1 MIPDFSD
8 RSRELQE
15 RLLKYMDD
23 VVYPNEDIYNE
34 QLNNSDERWSVPPVL
49 EEMKVKA
56 RKLGLWNLFL
66 PESDNVEPMS
76 NLDYSP
82 LCEIMGRS
90 PIAAES
96 TNCSAPDTG
105 NMEVFTRYAN
115 EELKKRWLGPLLD
128 GKIRAAFAMTEPAVA
143 ASDAT
148 NIETAIIREGTEYV
162 LNGRKWWTSGIGDPR
177 GEVLIL
183 M

>member
-8 RSRELQE
+8 RSKELQE

-56 RKLGLWNLFL
+56 RELGLWNLFL
-66 PESDNVEPMS
+66 PESDNVEPLS

-105 NMEVFTRYAN
+105 NMEVFTR
-115 EELKKRWLGPLLD
+115 
-128 GKIRAAFAMTEPAVA
+128 
-143 ASDAT
+143 
-148 NIETAIIREGTEYV
+148 
-162 LNGRKWWTSGIGDPR
+162 
-177 GEVLIL
+177 
-183 M
+183 